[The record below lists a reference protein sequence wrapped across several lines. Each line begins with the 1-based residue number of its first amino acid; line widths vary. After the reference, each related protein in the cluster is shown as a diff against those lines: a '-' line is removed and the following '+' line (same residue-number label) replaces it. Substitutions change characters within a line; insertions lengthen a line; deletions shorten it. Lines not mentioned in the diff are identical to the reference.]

1 MDAAALK
8 PEELIHFLQYLEN
21 STDEFVQSPQDET
34 VAKLHKRATW
44 LKEDRRW
51 EAKYMTFEEMLQ
63 RKMDDGLRQGIQ
75 EGLQRGIAKGIT
87 EGIALTKRVLRLSA
101 QGMSAAEISAQCGI
115 SQAEVADILNMNNKT
130 SYNSGRRA
138 F

>member
-8 PEELIHFLQYLEN
+8 PGELIHFLQYLEN
-21 STDEFVQSPQDET
+21 FTDEFVQSTQDET

-51 EAKYMTFEEMLQ
+51 EAKYMTFEEMPQ

-75 EGLQRGIAKGIT
+75 EG
-87 EGIALTKRVLRLSA
+87 
-101 QGMSAAEISAQCGI
+101 
-115 SQAEVADILNMNNKT
+115 
-130 SYNSGRRA
+130 Y
-138 F
+138 

>member
-8 PEELIHFLQYLEN
+8 PGELIHFLQYLGN
-21 STDEFVQSPQDET
+21 FTDEFVQSTQDET

-51 EAKYMTFEEMLQ
+51 EAKYMTFEEMPQ
-63 RKMDDGLRQGIQ
+63 QKMDDGLRQGIQKGIQ
-75 EGLQRGIAKGIT
+75 EGLQRGIAKGI
-87 EGIALTKRVLRLSA
+87 ALTKRVLRLSV

-115 SQAEVADILNMNNKT
+115 SRAEVADILNMNE
-130 SYNSGRRA
+130 
-138 F
+138 